1 MSLSNI
7 FTSSNNDPRMAESKK
22 DIISDNI
29 MEEIDTLDI
38 AGYLKQEVKDF
49 LKYLHYY
56 KIKNILQNI
65 DALKE
70 YLICLDH
77 KNTDQIH
84 ELEYEKNQDMEIS
97 DHDIYY
103 YISSKGLEKIGEH
116 KIHQKIRENDFNLS
130 YIMQGIK
137 WFLILTAD
145 EFCNASPT
153 RMSIN
158 RMLWQKQLQNTG
170 NMDAED
176 NSTID

>member
-1 MSLSNI
+1 
-7 FTSSNNDPRMAESKK
+7 MAESKK
-22 DIISDNI
+22 DIISNNI
-29 MEEIDTLDI
+29 VDELETLDI

-77 KNTDQIH
+77 QNTNQIH
-84 ELEYEKNQDMEIS
+84 ELEYEKNMDMEIGE
-97 DHDIYY
+97 HDLYY
-103 YISSKGLEKIGEH
+103 YISTKGLEKVGEH
-116 KIHQKIRENDFNLS
+116 KIRQKIRENDFNLS

-137 WFLILTAD
+137 GFLVLTAD

-158 RMLWQKQLQNTG
+158 RMLWQKQLQSTG
-170 NMDAED
+170 HVTTTDDASMPD
-176 NSTID
+176 

>member
-1 MSLSNI
+1 
-7 FTSSNNDPRMAESKK
+7 MAETKK
-22 DIISDNI
+22 DIISKNI
-29 MEEIDTLDI
+29 VDELETLDI

-77 KNTDQIH
+77 QNTNQIH
-84 ELEYEKNQDMEIS
+84 ELEYEENADMEIGE
-97 DHDIYY
+97 HDIFY
-103 YISSKGLEKIGEH
+103 YISVKGLEKVGER

-130 YIMQGIK
+130 YIIQGIK
-137 WFLILTAD
+137 WFLVLTAD

-170 NMDAED
+170 NVITTEDASQVD
-176 NSTID
+176 

>member
-1 MSLSNI
+1 
-7 FTSSNNDPRMAESKK
+7 MAESKS
-22 DIISDNI
+22 DIISKNI
-29 MEEIDTLDI
+29 VDEIATLDI

-77 KNTDQIH
+77 QNTNQIH
-84 ELEYEKNQDMEIS
+84 ELEYETNPEMEIGE
-97 DHDIYY
+97 HDIFYY
-103 YISSKGLEKIGEH
+103 VSVIGLEKVGKH

-137 WFLILTAD
+137 GFLVLTAD

-158 RMLWQKQLQNTG
+158 RMLWQKQLQSTKNTE
-170 NMDAED
+170 AQD
-176 NSTID
+176 NSNIE

>member
-1 MSLSNI
+1 
-7 FTSSNNDPRMAESKK
+7 MADSKK
-22 DIISDNI
+22 DIIGKYIVD
-29 MEEIDTLDI
+29 ELEKLDI
-38 AGYLKQEVKDF
+38 AGYLKQEVQDF

-77 KNTDQIH
+77 QNTDQIH
-84 ELEYEKNQDMEIS
+84 ELEYERNTDIEIG
-97 DHDIYY
+97 DHDVLY
-103 YISSKGLEKIGEH
+103 YISLKGLEKVGDH

-158 RMLWQKQLQNTG
+158 RMLWQKQLQKTENGNTIQ
-170 NMDAED
+170 NKLRM
-176 NSTID
+176 N

>member
-1 MSLSNI
+1 
-7 FTSSNNDPRMAESKK
+7 MADSKK
-22 DIISDNI
+22 DIISNNI
-29 MEEIDTLDI
+29 VDELETLDI

-77 KNTDQIH
+77 QNTEQIH
-84 ELEYEKNQDMEIS
+84 ELEYEHNPEMEIGN
-97 DHDIYY
+97 HDVLYY
-103 YISSKGLEKIGEH
+103 VSTKGLEKIGEH
-116 KIHQKIRENDFNLS
+116 KIHQKIWENDFNLS

-137 WFLILTAD
+137 GFLVLTAD

-158 RMLWQKQLQNTG
+158 RMLWQKQLEKTG
-170 NMDAED
+170 HLIPNDDASMPD
-176 NSTID
+176 